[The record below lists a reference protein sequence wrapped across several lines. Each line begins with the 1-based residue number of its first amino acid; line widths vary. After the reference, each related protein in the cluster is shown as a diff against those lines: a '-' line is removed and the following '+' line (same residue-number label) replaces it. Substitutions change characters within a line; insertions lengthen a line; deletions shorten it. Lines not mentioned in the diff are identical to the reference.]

1 MAEIIGSDS
10 VVTGG
15 KNVVEKMLA
24 DIPGGLELDLTDVTT
39 EYDSDG
45 YIPEGTPIILDAGDY
60 KPLLAA
66 DLVADGAKVIGILYQ
81 EVPKAKPY
89 ASICI
94 RGVVNEAKLPFAI
107 NATVKGA
114 LPGISFI

>member
-24 DIPGGLELDLTDVTT
+24 DVPGGAELDLTGVTT

-45 YIPEGTPIILDAGDY
+45 YIPEGTPIIVVSGKY
-60 KPLLAA
+60 RPLLEANLEA
-66 DLVADGAKVIGILYQ
+66 DDDKVVGILYQ